1 MNTNPLKESGLT
13 EHSAGIGTVTRDMV
27 HSRASELAV
36 IDGRLP
42 VSYTHLDVYKR
53 QVQDRLRARQFTD
66 DNDQMRRIFFRN
78 RQNFIRPVFRLSL
91 IHISA

>member
-42 VSYTHLDVYKR
+42 NGATMSDLAQAKR
-53 QVQDRLRARQFTD
+53 ELTGEPD
-66 DNDQMRRIFFRN
+66 
-78 RQNFIRPVFRLSL
+78 
-91 IHISA
+91 